1 MPRFMFLSVAPARCS
16 GAAGTKIV
24 RRGRNPPG
32 SGYYDGRFTGCAVR
46 RGCAYGER
54 GTTLWGGWNNAER
67 DRLTWTR
74 GSDGRVT
81 IVCASG

>member
-1 MPRFMFLSVAPARCS
+1 MFLSVAPARCS

-24 RRGRNPPG
+24 RRGRDSPG

-46 RGCAYGER
+46 RGMRLRRER
-54 GTTLWGGWNNAER
+54 NYALGGWNNAER